1 MKYGGF
7 CCVESNDNVSENLAR
22 STVCGSWTMSS
33 SRFIHVSPENN
44 VSPKNIRVGTILI
57 IVSLLT
63 MLPYS
68 FLPAFGPL
76 YLRPANRSI
85 SVLVHVSDLVRRLY
99 HPSSQPFLL
108 YKRSETEQLQVFFF
122 PTHSQSTHKQST
134 FPPNTIP
141 TSLQPQNLP
150 LTIPQDVPCRSQSPI
165 L

>member
-1 MKYGGF
+1 VWQLDY
-7 CCVESNDNVSENLAR
+7 V
-22 STVCGSWTMSS
+22 
-33 SRFIHVSPENN
+33 FIPVHSYVSPENN

-108 YKRSETEQLQVFFF
+108 YKRSETEQLQVFFPQLTHNQHISNPLSH
-122 PTHSQSTHKQST
+122 PTQYQLPYNPKTYPSPSLKMSLAEANRRYFEYINPHPHHKS
-134 FPPNTIP
+134 
-141 TSLQPQNLP
+141 
-150 LTIPQDVPCRSQSPI
+150 VY
-165 L
+165 